1 MWKSLTLL
9 PVVLLLTACGFHLR
23 GHNIKDTGFAF
34 HSIYIR
40 SNSETPLVTLL
51 RQELELNKLEVKH
64 TQEQADLVLDI
75 VSENEDKQIL
85 ALSGSGHVLEYMLY
99 YNVSLRAYDRQQQEW
114 LSAGKISLQ
123 RYFPYDDTKILAKQ
137 QEENLLYRDM
147 RTDAVQLILR
157 RLSFARPPQ
166 TTNP

>member
-1 MWKSLTLL
+1 MRSRLILLSL
-9 PVVLLLTACGFHLR
+9 VLLTACGFHLR
-23 GHNIKDTGFAF
+23 GHNIRDTGFAF

-40 SNSETPLVTLL
+40 SGAETPLITLL

-64 TQEQADLVLDI
+64 TPEKADLILDI

-85 ALSGSGHVLEYMLY
+85 ALSGGGHVLEYMLY

-137 QEENLLYRDM
+137 QEESLLYRDM
-147 RTDAVQLILR
+147 RTDAAQLILR